1 MANAVEE
8 FSGKISLLSKWVASI
23 GLLLMTAIIVV
34 QVFSRYVLNDSPVWA
49 EQAALL
55 LMIWYVFIA
64 AAAGVREGFH
74 IRIAVIAESL
84 PEVLQRWV
92 RLLTHFL
99 VLMFGVA
106 MAVFGAQLA
115 AAILAPAEHLAFAI
129 HPAIAA
135 VAHRQAGELQR
146 TQRRAAGHRHQQ
158 SRPVVA
164 AQRARGGD
172 AGGSQSTVRQPAAP

>member
-115 AAILAPAEHLAFAI
+115 AATWEHVIPTLGLSRGLAYVPISVSGVLIVGFSAEQLLADL
-129 HPAIAA
+129 
-135 VAHRQAGELQR
+135 RSKEL
-146 TQRRAAGHRHQQ
+146 
-158 SRPVVA
+158 RPLWN
-164 AQRARGGD
+164 
-172 AGGSQSTVRQPAAP
+172 

>member
-23 GLLLMTAIIVV
+23 GLLLMTVIIVV

-92 RLLTHFL
+92 RLLTHLL
-99 VLMFGVA
+99 VLLFGIA

-115 AAILAPAEHLAFAI
+115 AATWEHVIPTLGLSRGLAYVPISVSGVLIVGFSAEQL
-129 HPAIAA
+129 
-135 VAHRQAGELQR
+135 VADLRSKEV
-146 TQRRAAGHRHQQ
+146 
-158 SRPVVA
+158 RPLWN
-164 AQRARGGD
+164 
-172 AGGSQSTVRQPAAP
+172 

>member
-84 PEVLQRWV
+84 PEILQRWV

-115 AAILAPAEHLAFAI
+115 AATWEHVIPTLGLSRGLAYVPISVSGVLIVGFSAEQLLADL
-129 HPAIAA
+129 
-135 VAHRQAGELQR
+135 RSKEL
-146 TQRRAAGHRHQQ
+146 
-158 SRPVVA
+158 RPLWN
-164 AQRARGGD
+164 
-172 AGGSQSTVRQPAAP
+172 

>member
-1 MANAVEE
+1 MTNAVEE

-23 GLLLMTAIIVV
+23 GLLLMTAVIVV

-84 PEVLQRWV
+84 PEGPRRWV
-92 RLLTHFL
+92 RLLTHLL
-99 VLMFGVA
+99 VLLFGIA

-115 AAILAPAEHLAFAI
+115 AATWEHVIPTLGLSRGLAYVPISISGVLIVGFSAEQLFADL
-129 HPAIAA
+129 
-135 VAHRQAGELQR
+135 RSKE
-146 TQRRAAGHRHQQ
+146 
-158 SRPVVA
+158 VV
-164 AQRARGGD
+164 
-172 AGGSQSTVRQPAAP
+172 PLWN

>member
-92 RLLTHFL
+92 RAGW
-99 VLMFGVA
+99 VDASAGVC
-106 MAVFGAQLA
+106 VPG
-115 AAILAPAEHLAFAI
+115 
-129 HPAIAA
+129 
-135 VAHRQAGELQR
+135 
-146 TQRRAAGHRHQQ
+146 
-158 SRPVVA
+158 S
-164 AQRARGGD
+164 ARGRNARSGRRHPRR
-172 AGGSQSTVRQPAAP
+172 GGLIHDV

>member
-34 QVFSRYVLNDSPVWA
+34 QVVSRYVLNNSPVWA

-74 IRIAVIAESL
+74 IRIAVIANSL
-84 PEVLQRWV
+84 PAGLQRWV
-92 RLLTHFL
+92 RFLTHLL
-99 VLMFGVA
+99 VLLFGIA

-115 AAILAPAEHLAFAI
+115 VATCEHVIPTLGLSRGLAYIPISISGVLIVGFSSEKLLADL
-129 HPAIAA
+129 
-135 VAHRQAGELQR
+135 RSKE
-146 TQRRAAGHRHQQ
+146 
-158 SRPVVA
+158 VV
-164 AQRARGGD
+164 
-172 AGGSQSTVRQPAAP
+172 PLWN

>member
-84 PEVLQRWV
+84 PEGLQRWV
-92 RLLTHFL
+92 RLLTHLL
-99 VLMFGVA
+99 VLLFGIA

-115 AAILAPAEHLAFAI
+115 AATWEHVIPTLGLSRGLAYVPISVSGVLIVGFSAEQL
-129 HPAIAA
+129 
-135 VAHRQAGELQR
+135 VADLRSKEV
-146 TQRRAAGHRHQQ
+146 RALWN
-158 SRPVVA
+158 
-164 AQRARGGD
+164 
-172 AGGSQSTVRQPAAP
+172 

>member
-8 FSGKISLLSKWVASI
+8 FSVKISLLSKWVASI

-84 PEVLQRWV
+84 PKGSQRFV
-92 RLLTHFL
+92 RLLTHLL
-99 VLMFGVA
+99 VLLFGIA

-115 AAILAPAEHLAFAI
+115 AATWEHVIPTLGLSRGLAYVPISVSGVLIVGFSAEQL
-129 HPAIAA
+129 
-135 VAHRQAGELQR
+135 VAELR
-146 TQRRAAGHRHQQ
+146 SKEVRALWN
-158 SRPVVA
+158 
-164 AQRARGGD
+164 
-172 AGGSQSTVRQPAAP
+172 

>member
-92 RLLTHFL
+92 RLLTHLL
-99 VLMFGVA
+99 VLLFGIA

-115 AAILAPAEHLAFAI
+115 AATWEHVIPTLGLSRWLAYVPISVSGVLIVGFSAEQL
-129 HPAIAA
+129 
-135 VAHRQAGELQR
+135 VADLRSKEV
-146 TQRRAAGHRHQQ
+146 
-158 SRPVVA
+158 RPLWN
-164 AQRARGGD
+164 
-172 AGGSQSTVRQPAAP
+172 

>member
-1 MANAVEE
+1 MANAIEE

-115 AAILAPAEHLAFAI
+115 AATWEHVIPTLGLSRGLAYVPISVSGVLIVGFSAEQLLADL
-129 HPAIAA
+129 
-135 VAHRQAGELQR
+135 RSKEL
-146 TQRRAAGHRHQQ
+146 
-158 SRPVVA
+158 RPLWN
-164 AQRARGGD
+164 
-172 AGGSQSTVRQPAAP
+172 